1 MYIFYALLA
10 ALTSGITT
18 LFAKKSLNSNSN
30 LITFLRTT
38 IIFLFTVL
46 VVLLFKVEFIKLN
59 YKTLLFLSLSGV
71 FTALL
76 WICYFKALSLSSVN
90 KVTPIDKT
98 SIVLTL
104 ILSSIFFNEKIT
116 LYKIISIIFMLVGTY
131 LMVGK
136 SNKTEDN
143 KWLFYAILTSIFNS
157 IATIIA
163 KFGIRDIDALYATF
177 IRVAVVFICISL
189 YIIIRKDYK
198 YIKNIKKEDYLYI
211 FLSGIS
217 TSLSWLFYFM
227 ALKLA
232 DASLVFPI
240 EKLSAGFAIIFANI
254 FLKEKMNKNMKIGFC
269 LILLSVLILILNNID
284 IGFLCVFLGLNN
296 K

>member
-1 MYIFYALLA
+1 MYIINSGDIMYIFYALLA

-18 LFAKKSLNSNSN
+18 LFAKKSLNTNSN
-30 LITFLRTT
+30 LVTFLRTI
-38 IIFLFTVL
+38 IIFLFTI
-46 VVLLFKVEFIKLN
+46 VVVFLFKVEFVKLDF
-59 YKTLLFLSLSGV
+59 KTLLFLILSGI

-90 KVTPIDKT
+90 KVTPVDKT

-104 ILSSIFFNEKIT
+104 ILSSIFFKERIT
-116 LYKIISIIFMLVGTY
+116 LYKIVSIVFMLFGTY

-136 SNKTEDN
+136 SDKENNN

-163 KFGIRDIDALYATF
+163 KFGIKDVDALYATF
-177 IRVAVVFICISL
+177 IRVLVVLVCIFL
-189 YIIIRKDYK
+189 YIFIRKDYK
-198 YIKNIKKEDYLYI
+198 DIKNIKKKDYLYI
-211 FLSGIS
+211 SLSGIS

-227 ALKLA
+227 ALKLG

-240 EKLSAGFAIIFANI
+240 EKLSAGFAIVFSSI
-254 FLKEKMNKNMKIGFC
+254 FLKEKMDRQMKIGF
-269 LILLSVLILILNNID
+269 VLILISVAILIVNNIY
-284 IGFLCVFLGLNN
+284 I
-296 K
+296 

>member
-1 MYIFYALLA
+1 MYIINSGDIMYIFYALLA

-18 LFAKKSLNSNSN
+18 LFAKKSLNTNSN
-30 LITFLRTT
+30 LVTFLRTI
-38 IIFLFTVL
+38 IIFLFTI
-46 VVLLFKVEFIKLN
+46 VVVFLFKVEFVKLDF
-59 YKTLLFLSLSGV
+59 KTLLFLILSGI

-90 KVTPIDKT
+90 KVTPVDKT

-104 ILSSIFFNEKIT
+104 ILSSIFFKERIT
-116 LYKIISIIFMLVGTY
+116 LYKIVSIVFMLFGTY

-136 SNKTEDN
+136 SDKENNN

-163 KFGIRDIDALYATF
+163 KFGIKNVDTSYATF
-177 IRVAVVFICISL
+177 IRVLVVLVCIFL
-189 YIIIRKDYK
+189 YIFIRKDYK
-198 YIKNIKKEDYLYI
+198 DIKNIKKKDYLYI
-211 FLSGIS
+211 SLSGIS

-227 ALKLA
+227 ALKLG

-240 EKLSAGFAIIFANI
+240 EKLSAGFAIVFSSI
-254 FLKEKMNKNMKIGFC
+254 FLKEKMDRKMKIGF
-269 LILLSVLILILNNID
+269 VLILISVAILIVNSIY
-284 IGFLCVFLGLNN
+284 I
-296 K
+296 

>member
-30 LITFLRTT
+30 LITFLRTI
-38 IIFLFTVL
+38 IIFLFTIL

-90 KVTPIDKT
+90 KVTPVDKT

-116 LYKIISIIFMLVGTY
+116 LYKIISIIFMLFGTY

-136 SNKTEDN
+136 SNKTEGN
-143 KWLFYAILTSIFNS
+143 KWIFYAILTSIFNS

-177 IRVAVVFICISL
+177 IRVAVVFICIFL

-198 YIKNIKKEDYLYI
+198 YIKNIKKKDYLYI
-211 FLSGIS
+211 ILSGIS

-232 DASLVFPI
+232 DTSLVFPI

-284 IGFLCVFLGLNN
+284 IGFLCICGI

>member
-1 MYIFYALLA
+1 MYIINSGDIMYIFYALLA

-18 LFAKKSLNSNSN
+18 LFAKKSLNTNSN
-30 LITFLRTT
+30 LVTFLRTI
-38 IIFLFTVL
+38 IIFLFTI
-46 VVLLFKVEFIKLN
+46 VVVFLFKVEFVKLDF
-59 YKTLLFLSLSGV
+59 KTLLFLILSGI

-90 KVTPIDKT
+90 KVTPVDKT

-104 ILSSIFFNEKIT
+104 ILSSIFFKERIT
-116 LYKIISIIFMLVGTY
+116 LYKIVSIVFMLFGTY

-136 SNKTEDN
+136 SDKENNN

-163 KFGIRDIDALYATF
+163 KFGIKNVDALYATF
-177 IRVAVVFICISL
+177 IRVLVVLVCIFL
-189 YIIIRKDYK
+189 YIFIRKDYK
-198 YIKNIKKEDYLYI
+198 DIKNIKKKDYLYI
-211 FLSGIS
+211 SLSGIS

-227 ALKLA
+227 ALKLG

-240 EKLSAGFAIIFANI
+240 EKLSAGFAIVFSSI
-254 FLKEKMNKNMKIGFC
+254 FLKEKMDRKMKIGF
-269 LILLSVLILILNNID
+269 VLILISVVILIVNNIY
-284 IGFLCVFLGLNN
+284 I
-296 K
+296 

>member
-1 MYIFYALLA
+1 MYIINNGDIMYIFYALLA

-18 LFAKKSLNSNSN
+18 LFAKKSLNTNSN
-30 LITFLRTT
+30 LVTFLRTI
-38 IIFLFTVL
+38 IIFLFTI
-46 VVLLFKVEFIKLN
+46 VVVFLFKVEFVKLDF
-59 YKTLLFLSLSGV
+59 KTLLFLILSGI

-90 KVTPIDKT
+90 KVTPVDKT

-104 ILSSIFFNEKIT
+104 ILSSIFFKERIT
-116 LYKIISIIFMLVGTY
+116 LYKIVSIVFMLFGTY

-136 SNKTEDN
+136 SDKKKNN

-163 KFGIRDIDALYATF
+163 KFGIKDVDASYATF
-177 IRVAVVFICISL
+177 IRVLVVLVCIFI
-189 YIIIRKDYK
+189 YIFIRKDYK
-198 YIKNIKKEDYLYI
+198 DIKNIKKKDYLYI
-211 FLSGIS
+211 SLSGIS

-227 ALKLA
+227 ALKLG

-240 EKLSAGFAIIFANI
+240 EKLSAGFAIMFSSI
-254 FLKEKMNKNMKIGFC
+254 FLKEKMDRKMKIGF
-269 LILLSVLILILNNID
+269 VLILISVAILIVNNIY
-284 IGFLCVFLGLNN
+284 I
-296 K
+296 

>member
-1 MYIFYALLA
+1 MYIINSGDIMYIFYALLA

-18 LFAKKSLNSNSN
+18 LFAKKSLNTNSN
-30 LITFLRTT
+30 LVTFLRTI
-38 IIFLFTVL
+38 IIFLFTI
-46 VVLLFKVEFIKLN
+46 VVVFLFKVEFVKLDF
-59 YKTLLFLSLSGV
+59 KTLLFLILSGI

-90 KVTPIDKT
+90 KVTPVDKT

-104 ILSSIFFNEKIT
+104 ILSSIFFKERIT
-116 LYKIISIIFMLVGTY
+116 LYKIVSIVFMLFGTY

-136 SNKTEDN
+136 SDKENNN

-163 KFGIRDIDALYATF
+163 KFGIKDVDALYATF
-177 IRVAVVFICISL
+177 IRVLVVLVCIFL
-189 YIIIRKDYK
+189 YIFIRKDYK
-198 YIKNIKKEDYLYI
+198 DIKNIKKKDYLYI
-211 FLSGIS
+211 SLSGIS

-227 ALKLA
+227 ALKLG

-240 EKLSAGFAIIFANI
+240 EKLSAGFAIVFSSI
-254 FLKEKMNKNMKIGFC
+254 FLKEKMDRKMKIGF
-269 LILLSVLILILNNID
+269 VLILISVAILIVNNIY
-284 IGFLCVFLGLNN
+284 I
-296 K
+296 